1 MKLLL
6 IRWVLIEGMGSFLC
20 SLFPGYAFWTLF
32 YTSCVIWYAI
42 SFDTFYMV
50 LSLYLPIKRER
61 KKKKPEL
68 YVGFSDY
75 LVNDPKR

>member
-6 IRWVLIEGMGSFLC
+6 ISWVLIEGMGSFLC
-20 SLFPGYAFWTLF
+20 SLFIGYAFWCSF
-32 YTSCVIWYAI
+32 YMSYVIWYAI
-42 SFDTFYMV
+42 SFDTFYIV
-50 LSLYLPIKRER
+50 LSLYLPIKREK

-75 LVNDPKR
+75 FFFFF